1 LTELVDFDTYAMRN
15 LGKAIMKTSVT
26 WMVKLPFMLRREGDI
41 VVSCCPVLD
50 VWSQGETEPKA
61 KANLVE
67 AVRLFLED
75 CFERGVLDKVLRDS
89 GFSPVKKR
97 PRIRALASAREIQV
111 PLPFVI
117 SHVQAQCRG

>member
-1 LTELVDFDTYAMRN
+1 
-15 LGKAIMKTSVT
+15 MKTSVT
-26 WMVKLPFMLRREGDI
+26 WIVQLPFMIRREGDI

-67 AVRLFLED
+67 AVRFFLED
-75 CFERGVLDKVLRDS
+75 CFERGVLDKVLRES

-97 PRIRALASAREIQV
+97 PKNRARAPEKKIQV
-111 PLPFVI
+111 SLPFVI
-117 SHVQAQCRG
+117 NHTQAQCRG